1 VNLIYVGLINA
12 LAFIILVPY
21 IKMVFISSKLKNQ
34 MMIGIKKQIL
44 RKLEKNKNLL
54 KNNNVGMFLFLL
66 MDIKLQA

>member
-1 VNLIYVGLINA
+1 
-12 LAFIILVPY
+12 
-21 IKMVFISSKLKNQ
+21 MVFISSKLKNQ

>member
-21 IKMVFISSKLKNQ
+21 TKMVFISSKLKNQ